1 MTCNGGPVIMSG
13 RKLADEMQ
21 ARLAKETAEMRQ
33 QGITPGL
40 ATILVGDDGPSAT
53 YISMK
58 HRACEE
64 IGIRSIHNH
73 LPASTSQGELLRTIG
88 RMNEDP
94 EVDAILVR

>member
-1 MTCNGGPVIMSG
+1 MGSGNGPVIMSG
-13 RKLADEMQ
+13 RKLAGEMQ
-21 ARLAKETAEMRQ
+21 ERLAKETAEMRV

-64 IGIRSIHNH
+64 IGIRSIHTR
-73 LPASTSQGELLRTIG
+73 LPASTSQGSCSR
-88 RMNEDP
+88 P
-94 EVDAILVR
+94 SAA

>member
-1 MTCNGGPVIMSG
+1 MSSGEGPVIMSG

-21 ARLAKETAEMRQ
+21 ARLANETAKMRER
-33 QGITPGL
+33 GVVPGL

-64 IGIRSIHNH
+64 IGIRSIHTH
-73 LPASTSQGELLRTIG
+73 LPASTTQE
-88 RMNEDP
+88 
-94 EVDAILVR
+94 